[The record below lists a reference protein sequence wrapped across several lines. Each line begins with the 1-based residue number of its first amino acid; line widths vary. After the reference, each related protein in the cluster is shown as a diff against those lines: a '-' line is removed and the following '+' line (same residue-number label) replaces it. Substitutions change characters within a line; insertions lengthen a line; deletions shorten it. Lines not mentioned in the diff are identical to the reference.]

1 MDIPLGTHMRTQAR
15 PALLRHSRTWDDAV
29 AGIGEARDAVA
40 ALLARVRPA
49 PPRRSVQDARL
60 VASELVTNVAK
71 HAPGPCTLSLEVL
84 PDADALSITVSDTST
99 DPPQPRPPDPRRVGG
114 HGLHLVGMLS
124 RALEVTRLPHG
135 KRITA
140 TVPLT
145 AEKT

>member
-1 MDIPLGTHMRTQAR
+1 MDIPLGTHTRTQAR
-15 PALLRHSRTWDDAV
+15 PAPLRHSRTWDDAV
-29 AGIGEARDAVA
+29 AGIGDARDAVA
-40 ALLARVRPA
+40 ALLAGVRPA

-84 PDADALSITVSDTST
+84 PEAGALRITVSDTST
-99 DPPQPRPPDPRRVGG
+99 DPPRRHPPDPRRVGG
-114 HGLHLVGMLS
+114 HGLHLVAMLS
-124 RALEVTRLPHG
+124 RALEVTWLPHG

-145 AEKT
+145 AEET